1 MLCNL
6 QYTHIFYAFY
16 FQFQKKLLSEFEIP
30 EILKEELEKDYVS
43 INRDDMVFY
52 IIFKKHDINIILK
65 NTCSNTLYILCK
77 KKNKANSQG

>member
-1 MLCNL
+1 MN
-6 QYTHIFYAFY
+6 QYILHSYN

-52 IIFKKHDINIILK
+52 TIF
-65 NTCSNTLYILCK
+65 
-77 KKNKANSQG
+77 

>member
-1 MLCNL
+1 MLLNRHDITEIL
-6 QYTHIFYAFY
+6 LKVVYSYY

-52 IIFKKHDINIILK
+52 TIF
-65 NTCSNTLYILCK
+65 
-77 KKNKANSQG
+77 